1 MQIRDGNSRYPEN
14 LAERFTL
21 QEDAARKYEPTEER
35 TLVLN
40 FAEHWNRPAES
51 KTFKRFSPFKNSLTE
66 QFGHISFEITKTREL
81 VTFIWSSLYRL
92 RKKTERTVY
101 MSHPSFYKTHAAFD
115 EMHEVN
121 MDNVAI
127 RIPLAKNDLILMGDL
142 RTYEDRKLRRKEY
155 IVKGIS
161 ILANAPHIGEKRVD
175 TALISRVINTS
186 IPGFYTARSDLAEGV
201 PVEVYKGSVITGTL
215 ESDLNCLYTVSDPES
230 VVTYL
235 NEWKDFQA
243 VQIQSVKENEKI
255 GFTVECPEFITAYP
269 LPKHVKAEKGDLIL
283 STPDANWSRRT
294 YRNIQPRLLAK
305 ITHRVDRRT
314 FLGDR
319 TYLSKFNSLAETG
332 VKIVDPFEVL
342 SKKKGSADAQNV
354 RMSRMGDERL
364 APASVTGMPD
374 QELIAPL
381 RQKRDNAISEIKADI
396 RTRSAELA
404 ERMTAEY
411 MASEEVKAFLDSYTE
426 GLADSIA
433 AESEAEFGDASEG
446 HIAEIASRH
455 RKEKEQEVLT
465 LKKAENSKSAR
476 SGFSKEKADR
486 IRAVNEEY
494 DRALMELPADSDE
507 CELTVYFE
515 IPVRSGDSVTDEAA
529 RRTEFFRT
537 DKHYKMVCDQTGTQT
552 NLVRLTDALESLM
565 RGEVAN
571 PYLASYLFPAKD
583 RPHGTP
589 IPIGHF
595 FGNRFNETQKKAV
608 EDAVNSDGLYLI
620 QGPPGTGK
628 TQVIAEIT
636 VQEVLRGRKVLITSQ
651 NNKAINNAF
660 ERLYRNAMVRPI
672 RLMSEGNDSEYDIDR
687 IVPTFYRNLSGSLRN
702 QLDNYGR
709 PDFQKTVGERFAE
722 VKEIFSQY
730 TEYREAAE
738 ESIEE
743 IEYDEDDLR
752 AIKQKL
758 EDIIHDREENESR
771 RELLRKQIS
780 TLDSFEMTAYAG
792 DAEEIKNLFRP
803 FVFLPSRDGS
813 NAELERRL
821 FGRYGYCAR
830 LMNFD
835 EEQLAD
841 QMDLMENNRDYVS
854 TYRRLQRAKDDKSR
868 NELSQK
874 LEEMIRKTG
883 VRPDEFVLMNLFGAD
898 MPDSIPDIW
907 DRLGRIRAA
916 TEHALN
922 EELSA
927 IPDSQTDEA
936 KADKLR
942 RELED
947 IEEELEDYRSDENY
961 RKYSETQTLLSEK
974 LQNMYYLLG
983 LDERFS
989 DFDTAYRILEHRV
1002 ELICAV
1008 DEKGRD
1014 ATRGIFEGVI
1024 AYLNKDK
1031 VEDID
1036 RDRIARELGRYINVV
1051 GITCTADGQTSM
1063 TLDGDSFDIDVTTM
1077 GIDVVIIDEI
1087 SKVPFPELLR
1097 PILSGKSIIMVGD
1110 HKQLPPIYNIQ
1121 YDRFSD
1127 SVSEDL
1133 MERERRFRELY
1144 TTPVFKSLFEKA
1156 PAGSKIMLTKQY
1168 RMASQIMNVINR
1180 FYDGQLEMGCTDG
1193 EKQHRITASGP
1204 RGTVISPSNAVV
1216 FVNCKG
1222 SDTRQEGSTSYE
1234 NALEAKVVSELVR
1247 MLEDGCIYGKDG
1259 QPVADCGE
1267 EDLLS
1272 MGVISPYAAQTRLIR
1287 KSTDRFYDSMHREG
1301 RRSAFRSKG
1310 EERFMVKS
1318 VDDFQGD
1325 ERDVIILSLVRTSR
1339 SAFISDFRR
1348 INVAMSRARRLLIL
1362 VGDAESLENEI
1373 VALSEEKK
1381 VPVYKEIIDEIK
1393 AGGGYLES
1401 DDILG
1406 GE

>member
-14 LAERFTL
+14 LVERFTL
-21 QEDAARKYEPTEER
+21 QDDAARKYEPTEER

-51 KTFKRFSPFKNSLTE
+51 KMFKRFSPFKNSLTE
-66 QFGHISFEITKTREL
+66 QFEHISYEITKTREL
-81 VTFIWSSLYRL
+81 ITFIWSSLYRL

-101 MSHPSFYKTHAAFD
+101 VSHPSFYKTHASFD
-115 EMHEVN
+115 NMHEVN
-121 MDNVAI
+121 MENVAI

-142 RTYEDRKLRRKEY
+142 RTYEDRKLKRKEY
-155 IVKGIS
+155 VVKGIS

-175 TALISRVINTS
+175 TALISRVFNTT
-186 IPGFYTARSDLAEGV
+186 IPGFYTTRGDLAEGI
-201 PVEVYKGSVITGTL
+201 PADVYRGSVINGSL
-215 ESDLNCLYTVSDPES
+215 ETELNCLYTVSDPES

-235 NEWKDFQA
+235 NEWKDFQT

-269 LPKHVKAEKGDLIL
+269 LPKHVSVEKEDLIL
-283 STPDANWSRRT
+283 STPDANWSFRT
-294 YRNIQPRLLAK
+294 YRNIQPRLLAR
-305 ITHRVDRRT
+305 ITHTVDRRT

-319 TYLSKFNSLAETG
+319 SYLSKFNSLAETG
-332 VKIVDPFEVL
+332 VKIVDPFEAL
-342 SKKKGSADAQNV
+342 SKKKATDAQSV
-354 RMSRMGDERL
+354 RLSRLGDERL

-374 QELIAPL
+374 MGLIAPL
-381 RQKRDNAISEIKADI
+381 RKKRDEDIAAIKSDI
-396 RTRSAELA
+396 RGKAAELA
-404 ERMTAEY
+404 EKLTAEY
-411 MASEEVKAFLDSYTE
+411 MSSDAVKEFIDSYIE
-426 GLADSIA
+426 GLADEIA
-433 AESEAEFGDASEG
+433 AESEKEFGDASEE
-446 HIAEIASRH
+446 HTAEIASR
-455 RKEKEQEVLT
+455 RRQEKEQELLN
-465 LKKAENSKSAR
+465 LKSAELSKSAR
-476 SGFSKEKADR
+476 SEFSAEKGER
-486 IRAVNEEY
+486 IKAVNDAY
-494 DRALMELPADSDE
+494 DKAVMDLPADSDE
-507 CELTVYFE
+507 CTLTVYFE
-515 IPVRSGDSVTDEAA
+515 IPLRGSDSVIDEAA
-529 RRTEFFRT
+529 KRTEFF
-537 DKHYKMVCDQTGTQT
+537 DSGKHYKMVCDQTGTQT
-552 NLVRLTDALESLM
+552 NLIRLTDALESLM

-583 RPHGTP
+583 RPKGTP

-636 VQEVLRGRKVLITSQ
+636 VQEILRGRKVLITSQ

-672 RLMSEGNDSEYDIDR
+672 RLMSEGNESEYDIDR
-687 IVPTFYRNLSGSLRN
+687 IVPTFYRNLSCALEN

-709 PDFQKTVGERFAE
+709 PGFQDTVRERFAE
-722 VKEIFSQY
+722 VKDLFGKY

-743 IEYDEDDLR
+743 IDYDEDDLR
-752 AIKQKL
+752 AIRQKL
-758 EDIIHDREENESR
+758 EDIVHDREENESR
-771 RELLRKQIS
+771 RELLRNQIAN
-780 TLDSFEMTAYAG
+780 LDTFEMTAYAG

-803 FVFLPSRDGS
+803 FVFLPGRDGS

-830 LMNFD
+830 LMRFD
-835 EEQLAD
+835 EDQLAD
-841 QMDLMENNRDYVS
+841 QIELQENNRDYVN
-854 TYRRLQRAKDDKSR
+854 TFRRLQRAKDDKSR
-868 NELSQK
+868 NELSRK
-874 LEEMIRKTG
+874 LEDTVKQTG
-883 VRPDEFVLMNLFGAD
+883 VRPDEFLLLELFGAD
-898 MPDSIPDIW
+898 LPDGIPDIW
-907 DRLGRIRAA
+907 DRLNRIRAS

-922 EELSA
+922 DELEA
-927 IPDSQTDEA
+927 IPDSQTDEG

-961 RKYSETQTLLSEK
+961 KKFTETESALSEK
-974 LQNMYYLLG
+974 LQNMYFLLG

-989 DFDTAYRILEHRV
+989 DFETAFRILEHRV
-1002 ELICAV
+1002 DLICSV
-1008 DEKGRD
+1008 DDEGRET
-1014 ATRGIFEGVI
+1014 TREIFQGVI
-1024 AYLNKDK
+1024 AYLNKEGT
-1031 VEDID
+1031 EDTD
-1036 RDRIARELGRYINVV
+1036 RDRIARELGKYINVV
-1051 GITCTADGQTSM
+1051 GITCTADGQTTM
-1063 TLDGDSFDIDVTTM
+1063 TLDGDRFDLDVTTM

-1121 YDRFSD
+1121 YDRFSSTVD
-1127 SVSEDL
+1127 EDL

-1168 RMASQIMNVINR
+1168 RMASEIMNVINR
-1180 FYDGQLEMGCTDG
+1180 FYDGQLEMGCTDE
-1193 EKQHRITASGP
+1193 EKQHRITAAGP
-1204 RGTVISPSNAVV
+1204 KGTVITPSNSVV

-1247 MLEDGCIYGKDG
+1247 MLEEGCSFGRDG
-1259 QPVADCGE
+1259 QPVSECDQD
-1267 EDLLS
+1267 DLLS

-1287 KSTDRFYDSMHREG
+1287 KTTDRYYDAMHRDG
-1301 RRSAFRSKG
+1301 KKSSFRSRG

-1362 VGDAESLENEI
+1362 VGDAESLESEE
-1373 VALSEEKK
+1373 VALSDDRK
-1381 VPVYKEIIDEIK
+1381 VPVYKEIIDEIR